1 MLLMNY
7 LVNTFKMK
15 SWLLSHQQIFSNQ
28 FSHNILPHAI
38 LVNGVTGSGKLEFS
52 QWLLHLLNCQQ
63 PQKHINNQ
71 EGILQSCGS
80 CKSCLLLKSKTYP
93 DHLNLVAEKNSLG
106 VDDIRHAN
114 SFLQKTAHLGKFKTV
129 LIENAQTMTLAA
141 ANALLKTLEEPS
153 DNSVIILL
161 TNDIEILLP
170 TIVSRCRVLNIRPN
184 VGQAL
189 LQSMSG
195 KEFCVESN
203 AELNNPFINLTQLP
217 ELIDKTI
224 NEAFQGFKVCYLNY
238 LDGQQVE
245 SQLLEQLLKNEHGL
259 RWLEQITVNL
269 LREQFIAVNVPSNM
283 PTLNVE
289 LLNNLYKVI
298 INGCKVIKSYT
309 QANKQFVCEQLIM
322 AIGDVIEQTKIN
334 EQET

>member
-1 MLLMNY
+1 
-7 LVNTFKMK
+7 MK
-15 SWLLSHQQIFSNQ
+15 SWLLSHQKIFSNQ
-28 FSHNILPHAI
+28 FSCNILPHAI

-52 QWLLHLLNCQQ
+52 QWLIHLLNCQQ
-63 PQKHINNQ
+63 PQQINNNQ
-71 EGILQSCGS
+71 EVVLQSCGS

-93 DHLNLVAEKNSLG
+93 DHLNLIAEKNSLG
-106 VDDIRHAN
+106 VDEIRHAN
-114 SFLQKTAHLGKFKTV
+114 RFLQKTAHLGKFKTV

-161 TNDIEILLP
+161 TNDIEMLLP

-189 LQSMSG
+189 LQSMSEQG
-195 KEFCVESN
+195 LSTEPN
-203 AELNNPFINLTQLP
+203 TQLNNPFVNLTQLP
-217 ELIDKTI
+217 ELTDKKI
-224 NEAFQGFKVCYLNY
+224 NEAFQSFKACYLNY
-238 LDGQQVE
+238 LDGKQGE
-245 SQLLEQLLKNEHGL
+245 SQLLEQLLNNEHGL

-269 LREQFIAVNVPSNM
+269 LRERFIAVEKSKNTPV
-283 PTLNVE
+283 LNTE
-289 LLNNLYKVI
+289 LLNKLYKVI

-322 AIGDVIEQTKIN
+322 TISDVIEQTKFN
-334 EQET
+334 KQEI